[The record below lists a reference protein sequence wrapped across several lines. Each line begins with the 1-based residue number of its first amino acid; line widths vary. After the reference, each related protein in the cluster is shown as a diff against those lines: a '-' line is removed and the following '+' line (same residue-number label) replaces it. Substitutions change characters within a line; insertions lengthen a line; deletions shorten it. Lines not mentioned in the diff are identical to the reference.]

1 MNERTQARVR
11 RQPSVLTESQRIG
24 LRYYEELQLRIP
36 RAEVQMIE
44 ARVRAVSKGGV
55 SYSRGRGESS
65 ITPVCLSV
73 CLSTGEL

>member
-44 ARVRAVSKGGV
+44 ARVREVSK
-55 SYSRGRGESS
+55 
-65 ITPVCLSV
+65 
-73 CLSTGEL
+73 